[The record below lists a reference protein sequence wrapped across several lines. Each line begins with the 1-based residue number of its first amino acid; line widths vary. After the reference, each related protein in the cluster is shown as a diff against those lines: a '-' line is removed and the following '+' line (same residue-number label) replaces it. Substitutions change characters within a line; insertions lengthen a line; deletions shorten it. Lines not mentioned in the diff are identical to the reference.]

1 MNWILQSFPIDP
13 HRQRQN
19 KNKYENEWVPE
30 GGEGDAV
37 DHLSYETKHTS
48 LTVGQLVEG

>member
-13 HRQRQN
+13 HRQSKK

-30 GGEGDAV
+30 GGGDAV

-48 LTVGQLVEG
+48 LTVS